1 MRWTGS
7 QLQVK
12 GRITAE
18 AITLST
24 GVNIGT
30 GKAGGWD
37 LTSTT
42 IESTNNRIKL
52 DNANARIDITDT
64 SGNLRVRLGQL

>member
-12 GRITAE
+12 GRITADE
-18 AITLST
+18 ITLST

-30 GKAGGWD
+30 GKAGGWE
-37 LTSTT
+37 LN
-42 IESTNNRIKL
+42 TNDIRSSDNRVII
-52 DNANARIDITDT
+52 DSANKRIDISDT
-64 SGNLRVRLGQL
+64 A